1 MSFPHLTV
9 HIVFIIILV
18 PTILVKKCIIMNI
31 KKGNNSKYITNIQK
45 TIKVKEY
52 FVSREHLTVVNDGI
66 TNSTCFRREKK
77 IQV

>member
-31 KKGNNSKYITNIQK
+31 KKGNNPKYITNIQK

-52 FVSREHLTVVNDGI
+52 FVSREHI
-66 TNSTCFRREKK
+66 
-77 IQV
+77 I